1 MAGAICFSDW
11 AIGIPAGSIAR
22 SRLGCH
28 RIVVNAARHATGLG
42 WIVLL
47 MCLAGCVPL
56 GTPVVSEVSPAQAEA
71 ITGDVFV
78 VRKGDTLYSIA
89 WRAGKDH
96 KTLAQINGIEPPF
109 VIYPGQR
116 LQLKPAPVPKTAPKP
131 ASVQPATRQ
140 SRSAKSTAPRTTTVA
155 PAAQVKTKPKPKVQV
170 STAAVTGKKP
180 PRQPAKSSKRTRLV
194 WVRPIKQNP
203 NVGFGNGSKGWDY
216 QVRGKTR
223 MRSASAGQ
231 VVYAGNGIAGY
242 ERLVIVKHSGNLLSA
257 YSFNGRILVNEQ
269 QTVRTGQSLA
279 ELTSRNGNSQKVH
292 FELRRDG
299 NPINPKSLIKPG

>member
-1 MAGAICFSDW
+1 
-11 AIGIPAGSIAR
+11 
-22 SRLGCH
+22 
-28 RIVVNAARHATGLG
+28 
-42 WIVLL
+42 
-47 MCLAGCVPL
+47 MCLAGCIPL

-71 ITGDVFV
+71 INGDVFV

-89 WRAGKDH
+89 WRAGKDY
-96 KTLAQINGIEPPF
+96 KTLAQINGIKTPF

-116 LQLKPAPVPKTAPKP
+116 LRLEAAPETKVAPPP
-131 ASVQPATRQ
+131 ASVQSSTGR
-140 SRSAKSTAPRTTTVA
+140 SGSAKGTETRTTTVA
-155 PAAQVKTKPKPKVQV
+155 PAAQVKTKPKPKAQV

-180 PRQPAKSSKRTRLV
+180 PRQPAKSSKRTPLV

-203 NVGFGNGSKGWDY
+203 SVGFGNGSKGWDY
-216 QVRGKTR
+216 QVRGKIR

-269 QTVRTGQSLA
+269 QLVRTGQSLA
-279 ELTSRNGNSQKVH
+279 ELTSRNSNNQKVH

-299 NPINPKSLIKPG
+299 EPINPKSLIKPG

>member
-11 AIGIPAGSIAR
+11 AIGISAGSIAR

-170 STAAVTGKKP
+170 STPAVTGKKP
-180 PRQPAKSSKRTRLV
+180 PRQPAKSSKRTPLV

>member
-1 MAGAICFSDW
+1 
-11 AIGIPAGSIAR
+11 
-22 SRLGCH
+22 
-28 RIVVNAARHATGLG
+28 
-42 WIVLL
+42 
-47 MCLAGCVPL
+47 MCLAGCIPL

-71 ITGDVFV
+71 INGDVFV

-89 WRAGKDH
+89 WRAGKDY
-96 KTLAQINGIEPPF
+96 KTLAQINGIKTPF

-116 LQLKPAPVPKTAPKP
+116 LRLEAAPETKVAPPP
-131 ASVQPATRQ
+131 ASVQSSTGR
-140 SRSAKSTAPRTTTVA
+140 SGSAKGTETRTTTVG
-155 PAAQVKTKPKPKVQV
+155 PAAQVKTKPKPKAQV

-180 PRQPAKSSKRTRLV
+180 PRQPAKSSKRTPLV

-203 NVGFGNGSKGWDY
+203 SVGFGNGSKGWDY
-216 QVRGKTR
+216 QVRGKIR

-269 QTVRTGQSLA
+269 QLVRTGQSLA
-279 ELTSRNGNSQKVH
+279 ELTSRNSNNQKVH

-299 NPINPKSLIKPG
+299 EPINPKSLIKPG

>member
-1 MAGAICFSDW
+1 MASAICFSDW

-96 KTLAQINGIEPPF
+96 KTLAQINDIAPPF
-109 VIYPGQR
+109 LIYPGQR
-116 LQLKPAPVPKTAPKP
+116 LQLKPASVPQTAPKP

-180 PRQPAKSSKRTRLV
+180 PRQPAKSSKRTPLV

-216 QVRGKTR
+216 QVRGITR

-279 ELTSRNGNSQKVH
+279 ELASRNGNSQKVH